1 MGLTNEAKLDFWNKT
16 WDKHGAWLNNRCF
29 KLKLVFMIAFFF
41 KIFYS
46 TVQEMDILRN

>member
-29 KLKLVFMIAFFF
+29 ELKLLF
-41 KIFYS
+41 KIALFFLKKFYS
-46 TVQEMDILRN
+46 TV

>member
-29 KLKLVFMIAFFF
+29 KLKLIF
-41 KIFYS
+41 KIALFLKNFIQLS
-46 TVQEMDILRN
+46 KKGIF